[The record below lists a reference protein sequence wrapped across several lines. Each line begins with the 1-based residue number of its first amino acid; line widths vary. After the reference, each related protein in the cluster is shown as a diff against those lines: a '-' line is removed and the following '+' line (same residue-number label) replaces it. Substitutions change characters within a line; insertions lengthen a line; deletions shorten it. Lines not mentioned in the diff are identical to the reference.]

1 MRTINLTV
9 GKAVR
14 QFEIIKEPYP
24 HIVVQSKKELHGW
37 WKGKRECTG
46 ERMLINP
53 YNGCSVG
60 CIFCY
65 ARALPAT
72 YFRLFNT
79 EGIVTVFEDF
89 DRAVSDQLDSID
101 VASCGYL
108 SPVCDPFQ
116 VVDSRYRLSEKIVH
130 EFVRRNIPIEFVTK
144 CVVPRQVAGLM
155 AGQQHSFG
163 QFSVLTLAE
172 DLRRQLMGGG
182 APVED
187 LFASMTECAVRG
199 MPVVLRVDPVIPHLT
214 DSQEDLRRL
223 IDKGIDCGAKHVIA
237 SVMDIPVKIAKEMF
251 AKFKRFGVGF
261 SYDLEKLYCEVIDGY
276 LHASIDYRKR
286 IFDGLRNLCEARG
299 ITFALC
305 MEYELAGGVPVG
317 LNREF
322 MSSTNCEGLDVP
334 VYVRSGEGFVPAA
347 ACSGACLA
355 CNDAVCGIEDLAMA
369 KGAGKTDFTLS
380 DYRRWSRN
388 MEARDG

>member
-1 MRTINLTV
+1 MRTVNLTV

-14 QFEIIKEPYP
+14 EFEIIKEPYP
-24 HIVVQSKKELHGW
+24 HILVQSKKELHGW

-65 ARALPAT
+65 ARALPAA

-89 DRAVSDQLDSID
+89 DRVISNQLDSID

-144 CVVPRQVAGLM
+144 CAVPRQVVSLI

-163 QFSVLTLAE
+163 QFSVLTLTE
-172 DLRRQLMGGG
+172 DLRCRLMEGGT
-182 APVED
+182 PVED
-187 LFASMTECAVRG
+187 LFASMRECAVRG
-199 MPVVLRVDPVIPHLT
+199 IPVVLRVDPVIPHLT

-223 IDKGIDCGAKHVIA
+223 VDKGIDCGAKHVIA

-251 AKFKRFGVGF
+251 ANFRRFGVGF
-261 SYDLEKLYCEVIDGY
+261 GYDLEKLYCEVIDGY

-286 IFDGLRNLCEARG
+286 IFDGLRNLCEVRG

-322 MSSTNCEGLDVP
+322 MSSTNCEGVDVP

-347 ACSGACLA
+347 ACSGACLG
-355 CNDAVCGIEDLAMA
+355 CSDALCGIEDLAMA
-369 KGAGKTDFTLS
+369 KGAGKMDFTLG